1 MKSHFSLAPPR
12 LLSPRQNKF
21 RIIRGNFSL
30 ILFEKLPLIHSTV
43 PPLPEKSL
51 HSKLFSGAPLFVEQT
66 FFGAPLCFHR
76 GTHLSFL
83 CLAKVV
89 ANDTGHALTR
99 IRGDRIIGN
108 KTRASIARLRLSKK
122 SVGPRVEK
130 ILKNRLLFF
139 SSRKASCALKKIKY
153 FESRK
158 TAQLCGFALF
168 VFCSGAVPLYG
179 TASQNTKSNSP
190 FWQSVSVSG
199 CIICCRYTFFDT
211 LGRALLA
218 C

>member
-1 MKSHFSLAPPR
+1 MFFRAANFFRGPHF
-12 LLSPRQNKF
+12 
-21 RIIRGNFSL
+21 
-30 ILFEKLPLIHSTV
+30 
-43 PPLPEKSL
+43 
-51 HSKLFSGAPLFVEQT
+51 FVEQT
-66 FFGAPLCFHR
+66 FFGAPSCFHR